1 MSYFFTIPRLKEI
14 YSNLT
19 AEMVKGD
26 VICEGDVAPVP
37 STQKD
42 FMAILR
48 IYLGDV
54 VEAVRNTGLPRQ
66 ELYNFLTQEVGL
78 TDIEVNF
85 FETKG
90 FLVIPEKEVL

>member
-1 MSYFFTIPRLKEI
+1 MSYYFTFPRLNEI

-26 VICEGDVAPVP
+26 IICEGDVAPMP

-66 ELYNFLTQEVGL
+66 ELYDFLTQEVGL
-78 TDIEVNF
+78 TDFEVAF
-85 FETKG
+85 FEAKG